1 MKCMSCEG
9 VREGLKTS
17 AEKFYLGDSIVT
29 TCQNLEVSGQKR
41 TQVKV
46 KKKKKKEARVF
57 FFLFFLKFFKMFTD
71 VN

>member
-46 KKKKKKEARVF
+46 KKKKKKRGSSVF
-57 FFLFFLKFFKMFTD
+57 FFVFFKFFKN
-71 VN
+71 VY

>member
-46 KKKKKKEARVF
+46 KKKKETRVF
-57 FFLFFLKFFKMFTD
+57 FFFF
-71 VN
+71 

>member
-46 KKKKKKEARVF
+46 KKKKKKRGSSVF
-57 FFLFFLKFFKMFTD
+57 FFVFLKFFKN
-71 VN
+71 VY